1 MAVDEAI
8 CNIHRHGYAGE
19 VGKATLR
26 IRTSS
31 SPAPNIEIQIC
42 DEAMQVEKESI
53 KSRKLDEVR
62 PGGLGVH
69 LIQTVMDEAI
79 WAKREHCGMSLT
91 MKKTF
96 SLPQPSKSEVH
107 QHE

>member
-19 VGKATLR
+19 IGKIILHVN
-26 IRTSS
+26 TSMT
-31 SPAPNIEIQIC
+31 PAPNIEIRLY
-42 DEAMQVEKESI
+42 DEAVQVDTQSI
-53 KSRKLDEVR
+53 KSRELDEIR

-69 LIQTVMDEAI
+69 LIQTVMDDAQ
-79 WAKREHCGMSLT
+79 WTKREHCGMALV
-91 MKKTF
+91 MAKTF
-96 SLPQPSKSEVH
+96 IAQKPTQSEVH